1 MTEQAGTAKAA
12 GELRVFPI
20 EGGVIKLSGILH
32 MPVEAHGLVL
42 LARGIEGSENTVY
55 QRALAQ
61 TQLFTDNQLAAAVVD
76 LFTTEERA
84 LDAQTGYFKQ
94 NIEIMQQ
101 RLTGLADWLL
111 EQPET
116 EKLSIGILGVGAV
129 GAAAII
135 AAAERP
141 DTIRALAIADGRLD
155 LIQATLPNVTIS
167 TLLIA
172 AANDATAV
180 QTNQSALNVLKV
192 EDKQLEQVQGVSQL
206 FANDDSIKE
215 VLRQTALWFAQKLV
229 TIPASGSQEL

>member
-1 MTEQAGTAKAA
+1 MTEQAGTSKAA

-32 MPVEAHGLVL
+32 VPAEAHGLVL
-42 LARGIEGSENTVY
+42 LARGIEDGGDTAY

-61 TQLFTDNQLAAAVVD
+61 TQLFTDNRLATAVVD
-76 LFTTEERA
+76 LFTTEERT
-84 LDAQTGYFKQ
+84 LDAQTDYFNQ

-111 EQPET
+111 EQSET

-155 LIQATLPNVTIS
+155 LIQETLPNVIIP

-172 AANDATAV
+172 AANDTTAV
-180 QTNQSALNVLKV
+180 QANQSALNALKV

-215 VLRQTALWFAQKLV
+215 VLRLSEQWFAKKLV
-229 TIPASGSQEL
+229 TIPAGGSQEL

>member
-1 MTEQAGTAKAA
+1 MTEQAGTSKAA

-32 MPVEAHGLVL
+32 VPAEAHGLVL
-42 LARGIEGSENTVY
+42 LARGIEASEDTAY

-61 TQLFTDNQLAAAVVD
+61 TQLFTDNRLATAVVD

-84 LDAQTGYFKQ
+84 LDVQTDFFKQ

-111 EQPET
+111 ELPET
-116 EKLSIGILGVGAV
+116 EKLSIGILGTGAV

-141 DTIRALAIADGRLD
+141 DDIRALVIPDGRLD
-155 LIQATLPNVTIS
+155 SLQETLPRIIIP

-172 AANDATAV
+172 AADDTTAV
-180 QTNQSALNVLKV
+180 QANQSALNALKV

-206 FANDDSIKE
+206 FASDDSVKE
-215 VLRQTALWFAQKLV
+215 VLRLAVQWFAQKLV